1 MLFSHGERQR
11 DRETE
16 HKRLH
21 FQICLFVYGNFL
33 REALFVAV
41 VVASRNYER
50 FYCFIFPILLISC
63 KHSLVVGDCFWRETD
78 REKET
83 ERQRQSALHFQIC
96 LFVYGCPLGSY
107 FVLILISQALFL

>member
-78 REKET
+78 REKEK
-83 ERQRQSALHFQIC
+83 QRDRDKALAFSD
-96 LFVYGCPLGSY
+96 LFVCIRMSPRK
-107 FVLILISQALFL
+107 LFCFDFDFSGAFL

>member
-1 MLFSHGERQR
+1 VNALSHGEKQR

-33 REALFVAV
+33 REALFVAA

-50 FYCFIFPILLISC
+50 FYCFISNSI
-63 KHSLVVGDCFWRETD
+63 
-78 REKET
+78 
-83 ERQRQSALHFQIC
+83 HFLQT
-96 LFVYGCPLGSY
+96 
-107 FVLILISQALFL
+107 